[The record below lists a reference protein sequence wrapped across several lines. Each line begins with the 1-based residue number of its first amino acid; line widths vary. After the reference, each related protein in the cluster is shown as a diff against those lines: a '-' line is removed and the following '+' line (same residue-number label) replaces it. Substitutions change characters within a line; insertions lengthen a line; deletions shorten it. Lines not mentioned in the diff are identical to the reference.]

1 MAITCPSCQA
11 KIDVKGAKPGRYTPK
26 CPHCGMAFSL
36 TVPTDPNAAIVVRQ
50 AAPPA
55 AATPPPKPARPA
67 QPVDATLPSSAP
79 PARPPA
85 KKTPPPPPPA
95 DATMP
100 SAGPDVTAP
109 SASPDV
115 TAPSAGPDVTAPS
128 AGPDV
133 TAPSAGPDVTAPSAG
148 PDVTAPSAGPDVT
161 APSRGAAAT
170 AAGQTQA
177 APAGVDVPEKLGGY
191 EIAKELGRGGMG
203 SVYLGRQVSL
213 DRKVAVKVMKPEWSR
228 NPVFLSRF
236 TREAYAA
243 AQLVHHNVVQIYDI
257 GAEEELNFFG
267 MEFVDGT
274 SLGDLVKQE
283 GKLDAEQAAGYI
295 LQAARGL
302 KFAHDRGMIHRDI
315 KPDNLMLNSE
325 GIVKVADLGLVKTPG
340 SDEAEQEQSAAEP
353 VALPDDPR
361 RTSAETS
368 RVKEMTGVNVTNV
381 NQAMGTP
388 AYMPPEQSQD
398 AAHVDNRA
406 DIYSLGCTFY
416 VMVTAQPVH
425 KGTTAAEVMSKHA
438 TEPVVRPNEIAQ
450 RVPESVSD
458 IIMKMVAKDPDDRYP
473 DMDDLIDDLEAFLG
487 VDSTGP
493 FTPTEKHAATL
504 ETSVELFNGSK
515 AASVASK
522 ASVGFL
528 VLCAVLMVLFALS
541 GQGGWFGAVLGLG
554 VLTSL
559 CHFVLSGIMGKTH
572 LFTKARQYVLGNS
585 LGDWL
590 MGLVGAIVLVVLL
603 FMFGQ
608 LWVWLGVLVVSAAI
622 ASAFHFGL
630 DRKATAEQELPISKM
645 QEMLKTMRLRGMD
658 EQAIQQFVCKY
669 GGPRWEGLFEAL
681 FGYEAKLA
689 ARGRWGHDHRGQ
701 PRKKHGAWRD
711 PVVRWMEARQKLRQ
725 QKKERKHLAAIERK
739 ALKAKGISEGE
750 AQSRANR
757 AAETMVDKAAEL
769 RTKVVKKKKVARI
782 VEPVE
787 PGDGTVAVK
796 EPEPRTG
803 RRASAKSFEQLLA
816 EDADDAQAKRDAAR
830 SRSARPSGPVNFVLG
845 ARARFVVGAML
856 IAACAIW
863 MHQNG
868 MIGQGQSA
876 DELATTLKS
885 AATETDIGTEALR
898 LPLLPESV
906 LVHFNSLN
914 VGLAGLILVFSAFFP
929 GVKMAF
935 LMVPAAAVAMF
946 GHRLGLGQIWV
957 IPAEYVSM
965 AAAGVLVV
973 LGVLFGRRRSR

>member
-1 MAITCPSCQA
+1 M
-11 KIDVKGAKPGRYTPK
+11 
-26 CPHCGMAFSL
+26 
-36 TVPTDPNAAIVVRQ
+36 
-50 AAPPA
+50 
-55 AATPPPKPARPA
+55 
-67 QPVDATLPSSAP
+67 
-79 PARPPA
+79 
-85 KKTPPPPPPA
+85 
-95 DATMP
+95 
-100 SAGPDVTAP
+100 
-109 SASPDV
+109 
-115 TAPSAGPDVTAPS
+115 
-128 AGPDV
+128 
-133 TAPSAGPDVTAPSAG
+133 
-148 PDVTAPSAGPDVT
+148 
-161 APSRGAAAT
+161 
-170 AAGQTQA
+170 
-177 APAGVDVPEKLGGY
+177 PEKLGGY

-257 GAEEELNFFG
+257 GTEEELNFFG

-325 GIVKVADLGLVKTPG
+325 GIVKVADMGLVKTPE
-340 SDEAEQEQSAAEP
+340 SDKAEQEQPATQP
-353 VALPDDPR
+353 VAPPDDPR

-368 RVKEMTGVNVTNV
+368 RVREMTGVNVTNV

-416 VMVTAQPVH
+416 VMVTGTSVH
-425 KGTTAAEVMSKHA
+425 AGNTAAEVMKKHA
-438 TEPVVRPNEIAQ
+438 TEPVVRPNEIVA
-450 RVPESVSD
+450 RVPEAVSD
-458 IIMKMVAKDPDDRYP
+458 IIMKMVAKDPDDRYQ

-487 VDSTGP
+487 LDSTGP
-493 FTPTEKHAATL
+493 FTPTEKHASTL
-504 ETSVELFNGSK
+504 EAAVELFNGSK
-515 AASVASK
+515 SASVGSK

-528 VLCAVLMVLFALS
+528 VLCAVLMVCFALS
-541 GQGGWFGAVLGLG
+541 GRGGWFGAVLGLG

-559 CHFVLSGIMGKTH
+559 CHFVLSGIMGKTY
-572 LFTKARQYVLGNS
+572 LFTRARQFVLGSS

-590 MGLVGAIVLVVLL
+590 MGLVGVIVLVVLL
-603 FMFGQ
+603 VVFGQ
-608 LWVWLGVLVVSAAI
+608 HWVWLGVLIVSAGI
-622 ASAFHFGL
+622 ASTFHFGL
-630 DRKATAEQELPISKM
+630 DRKATAEQSLPISKM
-645 QEMLKTMRLRGMD
+645 QNMLKSMRLRGMD

-669 GGPRWEGLFEAL
+669 GGPRWEGLFEGL

-689 ARGRWGHDHRGQ
+689 ARGRWGRDHRGEA
-701 PRKKHGAWRD
+701 RKKHGAWRD
-711 PVVRWMEARQKLRQ
+711 PVIRWIEARQKLRQ
-725 QKKERKHLAAIERK
+725 QKKEKKHLAAIERK
-739 ALKAKGISEGE
+739 ALTAKGMSDAE
-750 AQSRANR
+750 AQTRADR
-757 AAETMVDKAAEL
+757 SAETMVDKAAEL
-769 RTKVVKKKKVARI
+769 RTKVVKKKKAAKI
-782 VEPVE
+782 AEAVE

-796 EPEPRTG
+796 EPERPTG
-803 RRASAKSFEQLLA
+803 RRASAKSFEELLA
-816 EDADDAQAKRDAAR
+816 EDAEDTQAKRDEAR
-830 SRSARPSGPVNFVLG
+830 RRHAKPSGPINFVLG
-845 ARARFVVGAML
+845 ARARFLVGALL
-856 IAACAIW
+856 IAACVIW
-863 MHQNG
+863 MRQNG
-868 MIGQGQSA
+868 MIGQGQSL
-876 DELATTLKS
+876 DELGTTLK
-885 AATETDIGTEALR
+885 AATTEAEIGTEALK

-906 LVHFNSLN
+906 LVHFNSVN

-946 GHRLGLGQIWV
+946 GEHLGLGQIWR
-957 IPAEYVSM
+957 IRAEYVHM

-973 LGVLFGRRRSR
+973 LGVLFGRSRR